1 MGKWITPTMDVIV
14 LGDRLYK
21 TLTVI
26 EYEADDGKRY
36 KAPIGTVTNFGSTW
50 GTLIAA
56 MLDGI
61 AQMACT
67 MHDYHYE
74 SGCVSRKKADQL
86 LRESSYAEFIQ
97 QGKEEEEARDL
108 ADTFYYGVRLFGGRY
123 YNDKGGK

>member
-21 TLTVI
+21 SLTVI

-36 KAPIGTVTNFGSTW
+36 QAPIGTVTNFGSTW
-50 GTLIAA
+50 GTLISAW
-56 MLDGI
+56 LDGI

-67 MHDYHYE
+67 LHDYNYE
-74 SGCVSRKKADQL
+74 SGIVSRKKADQL

-97 QGKEEEEARDL
+97 QGKEEEEAKEL
-108 ADTFYYGVRLFGGRY
+108 ADTFYYGVRLFGAPY